1 MKFHL
6 HLLEKVKELRKTNQE
21 KALNVIDVGLWT

>member
-21 KALNVIDVGLWT
+21 EALNVIDIGLWT